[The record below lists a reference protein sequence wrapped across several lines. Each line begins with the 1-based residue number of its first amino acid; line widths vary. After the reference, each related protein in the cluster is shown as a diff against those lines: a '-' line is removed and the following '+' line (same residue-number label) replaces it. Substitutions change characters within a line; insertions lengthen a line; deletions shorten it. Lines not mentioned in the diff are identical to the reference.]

1 MPIDLKGKTYRNL
14 QEQVLKNAEDI
25 DILKHKIPYE
35 DEFYTKTETDEK
47 FETIGNVNSKDA
59 QVLLDAKNYTDEQVI
74 PVSGTNNGTNW
85 LTITIGEETYNI
97 PQKSEINN
105 YKANI
110 VINAAGYANLC
121 FEVPITEDYVSL
133 DGYITKNQLEA
144 LLKDITIAYGKV
156 TGTIYSF
163 NKPVSGGVVG
173 TYDGNTHL
181 LPASYIFVMATS
193 VLANISFQ
201 VFGLAVSLSDL
212 ESASATYS
220 ITVYNY

>member
-25 DILKHKIPYE
+25 IDLRKRIPYE
-35 DEFYTKTETDEK
+35 DEFYTKTETDD
-47 FETIGNVNSKDA
+47 KDA
-59 QVLLDAKNYTDEQVI
+59 QVLQDAKDYTDEQVI
-74 PVSGTNNGTNW
+74 PVSGSNDGTNW
-85 LTITIGEETYNI
+85 TAITIGEETYNI
-97 PQKSEINN
+97 PQNSGGSN
-105 YKANI
+105 YRANI
-110 VINAAGYANLC
+110 IISAAGYANLC

-133 DGYITKNQLEA
+133 DGYITKNQLEE

-163 NKPVSGGVVG
+163 NKTVSGGVVG

-181 LPASYIFVMATS
+181 LPASYIYVMTNN
-193 VLANISFQ
+193 LITNISFQ
-201 VFGLAVSLSDL
+201 VLGLAVSLSDL

-220 ITVYNY
+220 IIVYNY